1 MKKIFKLINF
11 FDLRVK
17 KKLIF
22 LCLLILFTSFLQLLG
37 LTSMIPA
44 IAILSDDSL
53 IFDNKILNS
62 IYIFFEFSEVNSFK
76 IFIVCIS
83 CIFILITV
91 LVNFIT
97 IFLQNKFVS
106 LIYYTL
112 EIIT

>member
-11 FDLRVK
+11 FDLRLI

-62 IYIFFEFSEVNSFK
+62 IYIF
-76 IFIVCIS
+76 
-83 CIFILITV
+83 L
-91 LVNFIT
+91 NFPR
-97 IFLQNKFVS
+97 
-106 LIYYTL
+106 
-112 EIIT
+112 